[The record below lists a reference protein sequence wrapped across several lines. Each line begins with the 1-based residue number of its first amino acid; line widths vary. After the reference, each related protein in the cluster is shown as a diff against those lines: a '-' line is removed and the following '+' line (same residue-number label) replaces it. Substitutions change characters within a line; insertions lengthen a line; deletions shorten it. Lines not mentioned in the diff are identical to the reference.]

1 MDPRIRLILRLIAEH
16 DLSAQFS
23 LAQPSKWLGL
33 SEAYLMRLFHREVG
47 KTLRHYLLEARMSK
61 AAQLL
66 KDCPRPIKQVAL
78 ECGYSD
84 ISNFY
89 RDFKNSHAATPREM
103 RLNALAAIEAPL
115 AISPY
120 FPQQS
125 TC

>member
-16 DLSAQFS
+16 DLSARFS

-47 KTLRHYLLEARMSK
+47 KPLRGYLLEARMSK

-78 ECGYSD
+78 ECGYGD
-84 ISNFY
+84 VSNFY

-103 RLNALAAIEAPL
+103 SRNALAAIEAPL
-115 AISPY
+115 AISPV
-120 FPQQS
+120 F
-125 TC
+125 